1 VKIYRE
7 FAETVIVAALIFVA
21 LQATTQTFRILG
33 PSMRPTL
40 ISGEYVL
47 VNKLV
52 YAHTGGTAL
61 ASVVSEEAAT
71 RDYLFRAPERGDVI
85 VFHPPGG
92 VEEDFVKRVIGV
104 PGDEVDIRDG
114 HVYIRRPSSTGWE
127 RLEEE
132 VETSPGG
139 ALDYPVEVPAGQYFV
154 LGDNRRQS
162 NDSRAWGFARA
173 DQIIGRVMLRYWPI
187 SHFKIF

>member
-1 VKIYRE
+1 MKVYRE
-7 FAETVIVAALIFVA
+7 FAETVIVAALIFVV

-40 ISGEYVL
+40 VSGEYVL

-52 YAHTGGTAL
+52 YARNGGTAL
-61 ASVVSEEAAT
+61 ASVVDGEASP
-71 RDYLFRAPERGDVI
+71 DPYLFRAPQRGDVV

-92 VEEDFVKRVIGV
+92 VQEDFVKRVIGV
-104 PGDEVDIRDG
+104 PGDQIDIHDG
-114 HVYIRRPSSTGWE
+114 RVYVNGRALNE
-127 RLEEE
+127 NA
-132 VETSPGG
+132 ETNPGG
-139 ALDYPVEVPAGQYFV
+139 ALKYPVTVPSGQYFV

-162 NDSRAWGFARA
+162 NDSRSWGFARA

>member
-1 VKIYRE
+1 MKVFRE

-21 LQATTQTFRILG
+21 LQLATQTFRIVG

-47 VNKLV
+47 VNKVV
-52 YAHTGGTAL
+52 YANAGRVAR
-61 ASVVSEEAAT
+61 ASAADEAVVE
-71 RDYLFRAPERGDVI
+71 RQYFFRAPQRGDVI

-92 VEEDFVKRVIGV
+92 EEADFVKRIVGV
-104 PGDEVDIRDG
+104 PGDEVDIRDR
-114 HVYIRRPSSTGWE
+114 HVYVNGKLVEEALETG
-127 RLEEE
+127 
-132 VETSPGG
+132 PGNT
-139 ALDYPVEVPAGQYFV
+139 LTYPVEVPPDQYFV
-154 LGDNRRQS
+154 LGDNRAQS

-187 SHFKIF
+187 SDLRLF

>member
-1 VKIYRE
+1 MKAYRE
-7 FAETVIVAALIFVA
+7 FAETVIVAALIFVV

-40 ISGEYVL
+40 VSGEYVL

-52 YAHTGGTAL
+52 YAHTGGAAL
-61 ASVVSEEAAT
+61 ASVITEEAAT
-71 RDYLFRAPERGDVI
+71 RDYLFRAPQRGDII

-92 VEEDFVKRVIGV
+92 IEEDFVKRVIGV
-104 PGDEVDIRDG
+104 PGDEVDIHDG
-114 HVYIRRPSSTGWE
+114 RVHVNGQALDESI
-127 RLEEE
+127 
-132 VETSPGG
+132 ETNPGG
-139 ALDYPVEVPAGQYFV
+139 ALTYPLTVPAGQYFV

-173 DQIIGRVMLRYWPI
+173 DQIIGRVMVRYWPI
-187 SHFKIF
+187 THFKVF